1 MMTNIFSSKI
11 DLSKLFTFLIILLP
25 ILDQY
30 RFWKLETMDS
40 IAIVC
45 VLVSIIICKRIIINK
60 GLIVFLVFLLVST
73 FINSYFIEPF
83 NFIGLILKL
92 SRILVLYYVF
102 YVLSENSFNLE
113 FGYKIYTK
121 FVMVV
126 SSIILFQFIIYH
138 IWGIGFGF
146 LIPGL
151 NLNYGDI
158 SSNELMNKWA
168 KQTAMKYFR
177 PCGVFLEPAIHAQYV
192 LPWLALSI
200 FSLKSFKEKA
210 KIMQIF
216 FIAVTAFMTT
226 SSFAIMG
233 IFLLLLFYITKEIF
247 NGKKEGV
254 YCLFLGLPLVF
265 LSVSNIDIQKQ
276 LLRKQASLTE
286 LEEGQ
291 SLTLRLIRGIWIF
304 NEFDNTHKL
313 FGCGFGNLKSFIISN
328 NIPDFGVERNKS
340 GFLYMNSFSFIICNL
355 GIFGFLIFSSFI
367 IIMYSKSKIEG
378 KQGLLI
384 VLVLFG
390 IASCIFDSPTYFL
403 LIAFLIGKSNDFL
416 NNNYSLEKQ
425 INFRKFFL

>member
-121 FVMVV
+121 FVFVV
-126 SSIILFQFIIYH
+126 SSIIFFQFVIYH

-151 NLNYGDI
+151 NLNYGDCN
-158 SSNELMNKWA
+158 SNELMRLWA
-168 KQTAMKYFR
+168 KQAAIRYFR

-192 LPWLALSI
+192 LPWLALAI
-200 FSLKSFKEKA
+200 FNLKNFKDKA
-210 KIMQIF
+210 KIMQIC
-216 FIAVTAFMTT
+216 FIAITAFMTT

-233 IFLLLLFYITKEIF
+233 IFLLLFFYIVKEVF
-247 NGKKEGV
+247 KGKKEGV
-254 YCLFLGLPLVF
+254 YCVVLGLPLVF
-265 LSVSNIDIQKQ
+265 LCLSDVNIQTQ
-276 LLRKQASLTE
+276 LLWKKESLSK
-286 LEEGQ
+286 LEEGR
-291 SLTLRLIRGIWIF
+291 SLTLRLIRGILIF

-313 FGCGFGNLKSFIISN
+313 FGCGFGNLRSFIISN
-328 NIPDFGVERNKS
+328 NIPDFGGDRNKA
-340 GFLYMNSFSFIICNL
+340 GFLYMNSFSFIACNL
-355 GIFGFLIFSSFI
+355 GIIGFLIFSSFL
-367 IIMYSKSKIEG
+367 IIMYSKSKVAG
-378 KQGLLI
+378 KQGLII
-384 VLVLFG
+384 VLFLYG

-403 LIAFLIGKSNDFL
+403 VIAFLSGKSNPLL
-416 NNNYSLEKQ
+416 NDIYRFENMSKP
-425 INFRKFFL
+425 RKILL